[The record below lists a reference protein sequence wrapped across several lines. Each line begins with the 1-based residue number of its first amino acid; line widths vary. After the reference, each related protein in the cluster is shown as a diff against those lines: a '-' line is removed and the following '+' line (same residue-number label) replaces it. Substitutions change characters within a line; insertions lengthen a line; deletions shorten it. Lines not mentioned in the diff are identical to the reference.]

1 MADIVMKVL
10 EIRIVLPGNQP
21 ILLLLHQDSQRLLR
35 LWIGPSEGTAIGLAQ
50 QGVDTPRPTT
60 HQLLV
65 EALAQAGDPIQAVR
79 IAKVDDEVFYAEL
92 LLESGLAVDSR
103 ASDAVAAALFA
114 DVPVYATEDV
124 LNSAGIDLNEGDI
137 AAELNI
143 ATPETEPEVPEESLD
158 EFREFLKDL
167 NPEDFL
173 KGSAEEQQAPNQ
185 LDDQDPDTNS
195 DDDSGEKP
203 DDEDDSGN
211 SEK

>member
-65 EALAQAGDPIQAVR
+65 EALETAGDPIEAVR

-92 LLESGLAVDSR
+92 MLASGKTVDAR

-114 DVPVYATEDV
+114 GVSVYASEDV
-124 LNSAGIDLNEGDI
+124 LDSAGIDLTEGDI

-143 ATPETEPEVPEESLD
+143 ETPETQPEVTEESID
-158 EFREFLKDL
+158 DFREFLKDL
-167 NPEDFL
+167 SPEDFL
-173 KGSAEEQQAPNQ
+173 KSGEQQQTPRPFE
-185 LDDQDPDTNS
+185 DDDPDNGTEDN
-195 DDDSGEKP
+195 DDPGS
-203 DDEDDSGN
+203 

>member
-10 EIRIVLPGNQP
+10 EIRVVLPGNQP
-21 ILLLLHQDSQRLLR
+21 ILLLLDQDTQRLLR

-50 QGVDTPRPTT
+50 QGVETPRPTT

-65 EALAQAGDPIQAVR
+65 KALNQAGDPIQAVR

-92 LLESGLAVDSR
+92 VLESGKSVDAR

-114 DVPVYATEDV
+114 DVPVYADEAV
-124 LNSAGIDLNEGDI
+124 VEAAGIDLAEGDV

-143 ATPETEPEVPEESLD
+143 EPPETQPEMTEERVD

-173 KGSAEEQQAPNQ
+173 DSEQDQDTSP
-185 LDDQDPDTNS
+185 LFEDDDSETSSDDDDDPDTT
-195 DDDSGEKP
+195 EK
-203 DDEDDSGN
+203 
-211 SEK
+211 

>member
-1 MADIVMKVL
+1 MADKLLKVL

-21 ILLLLHQDSQRLLR
+21 ILLLLHQSTQRLLR

-50 QGVDTPRPTT
+50 QGIDTPRPTT

-65 EALAQAGDPIQAVR
+65 DALDKAGDPLRSVR

-92 LLESGLAVDSR
+92 ILKSGTVIDSR

-114 DVPVYATEDV
+114 GVPVYTTEDV
-124 LNSAGIDLNEGDI
+124 LGSAGVNLNEGDV

-143 ATPETEPEVPEESLD
+143 LPPEIEPEITEESME

-167 NPEDFL
+167 TPEDFL
-173 KGSAEEQQAPNQ
+173 TSDAQTEDSDEAPQ
-185 LDDQDPDTNS
+185 DQDDDPS
-195 DDDSGEKP
+195 DPGK
-203 DDEDDSGN
+203 
-211 SEK
+211 

>member
-65 EALAQAGDPIQAVR
+65 EALEQAGDPIDAVR

-92 LLESGLAVDSR
+92 MLESGTTVDAR

-114 DVPVYATEDV
+114 GVSVYASEEV
-124 LNSAGIDLNEGDI
+124 LDSAGIDLTEGDI

-143 ATPETEPEVPEESLD
+143 EAPEIQPEVPEESID
-158 EFREFLKDL
+158 DFREFLKGL
-167 NPEDFL
+167 NPADFL
-173 KGSAEEQQAPNQ
+173 DSSDEQTPP
-185 LDDQDPDTNS
+185 LF
-195 DDDSGEKP
+195 E
-203 DDEDDSGN
+203 EDDSENGTEDN
-211 SEK
+211 DDPGATEK

>member
-1 MADIVMKVL
+1 MADIVLKVL

-21 ILLLLHQDSQRLLR
+21 ILLLLHQDTQRLLR

-65 EALAQAGDPIQAVR
+65 KALDKAGDPLEAVR
-79 IAKVDDEVFYAEL
+79 IVKVDDEVFYAEL
-92 LLESGLAVDSR
+92 MLRSGKTVDSR

-114 DVPVYATEDV
+114 GVSVYATEGV
-124 LNSAGIDLNEGDI
+124 LEAAGIDLAEGDI

-143 ATPETEPEVPEESLD
+143 EPPEAQPEITEESVD

-173 KGSAEEQQAPNQ
+173 QSAEEEQTPP
-185 LDDQDPDTNS
+185 LFR
-195 DDDSGEKP
+195 
-203 DDEDDSGN
+203 DEDPEADSDNDEDPGTP
-211 SEK
+211 EK

>member
-65 EALAQAGDPIQAVR
+65 EALEQAGDPLDAVR

-92 LLESGLAVDSR
+92 MLGSGTTVDAR

-114 DVPVYATEDV
+114 DVSVYASEDV
-124 LNSAGIDLNEGDI
+124 LESAGIDLTEGDI

-143 ATPETEPEVPEESLD
+143 ETPETQPEETEESID
-158 EFREFLKDL
+158 DFREFLKDL

-173 KGSAEEQQAPNQ
+173 ESGGAPQTPPLFEEEDPENGVEDN
-185 LDDQDPDTNS
+185 DDP
-195 DDDSGEKP
+195 GET
-203 DDEDDSGN
+203 
-211 SEK
+211 EK

>member
-65 EALAQAGDPIQAVR
+65 EALEQAGDPIDAVR

-92 LLESGLAVDSR
+92 MLESGTTVDAR
-103 ASDAVAAALFA
+103 ASDGVAAALFA
-114 DVPVYATEDV
+114 GVSVYASEEV
-124 LNSAGIDLNEGDI
+124 LDSAGIDLTEGDI

-143 ATPETEPEVPEESLD
+143 EAPEIQPEVPEESID
-158 EFREFLKDL
+158 DFREFLKGL
-167 NPEDFL
+167 NPADFL
-173 KGSAEEQQAPNQ
+173 DSSDEQTPP
-185 LDDQDPDTNS
+185 LF
-195 DDDSGEKP
+195 E
-203 DDEDDSGN
+203 EDDSENGTEDN
-211 SEK
+211 DDPGATEK

>member
-65 EALAQAGDPIQAVR
+65 EALETAGDPIEAVR

-92 LLESGLAVDSR
+92 MLASGKAVDAR

-114 DVPVYATEDV
+114 GVSVYASEDV
-124 LNSAGIDLNEGDI
+124 LDSAGIDLTEGDI

-143 ATPETEPEVPEESLD
+143 ETPETQPEVTEESLD
-158 EFREFLKDL
+158 DFREFLKDL
-167 NPEDFL
+167 SPEDFL
-173 KGSAEEQQAPNQ
+173 KSGEQQQTPPPFE
-185 LDDQDPDTNS
+185 DDDPDNGTEDN
-195 DDDSGEKP
+195 DDPGS
-203 DDEDDSGN
+203 

>member
-1 MADIVMKVL
+1 MKVL

-65 EALAQAGDPIQAVR
+65 ESLETAGDPIEAVR

-92 LLESGLAVDSR
+92 MLASGKTVDAR

-114 DVPVYATEDV
+114 GVSVYASEDV
-124 LNSAGIDLNEGDI
+124 LDSAGIDLTEGDI

-143 ATPETEPEVPEESLD
+143 ETPETQPEVTEESLD
-158 EFREFLKDL
+158 DFREFLKDL
-167 NPEDFL
+167 SPEDFL
-173 KGSAEEQQAPNQ
+173 KSGEQQQTPPPFE
-185 LDDQDPDTNS
+185 DDDPDNGTEDN
-195 DDDSGEKP
+195 DDPGS
-203 DDEDDSGN
+203 

>member
-1 MADIVMKVL
+1 MTDIVLKVL

-35 LWIGPSEGTAIGLAQ
+35 LWIGPSEGTAIGVAQ

-65 EALAQAGDPIQAVR
+65 EALVQAGDPLGAVR
-79 IAKVDDEVFYAEL
+79 ISKVDDEVFYAEL
-92 LLESGLAVDSR
+92 ILASGNTVDSR

-114 DVPVYATEDV
+114 DVPVFTTEGV
-124 LNSAGIDLNEGDI
+124 LESAGIDLNDGDI
-137 AAELNI
+137 AAELHINQ
-143 ATPETEPEVPEESLD
+143 PEIEPEVTEESVD

-173 KGSAEEQQAPNQ
+173 SSTEMSE
-185 LDDQDPDTNS
+185 DDTSTTLFEHDELDPDTDN
-195 DDDSGEKP
+195 EP
-203 DDEDDSGN
+203 DDF
-211 SEK
+211 EK

>member
-21 ILLLLHQDSQRLLR
+21 ILLLLHQDTQRLLR

-65 EALAQAGDPIQAVR
+65 EALGQAGDPIAAVR

-92 LLESGLAVDSR
+92 MLKSGTTVDAR

-114 DVPVYATEDV
+114 GVPVYASEEV
-124 LNSAGIDLNEGDI
+124 LEAAGIDLTEGDI

-143 ATPETEPEVPEESLD
+143 EPPETQPEVTEESMD

-173 KGSAEEQQAPNQ
+173 ASEHDQTPPLFE
-185 LDDQDPDTNS
+185 DDDPDAET
-195 DDDSGEKP
+195 DDDEEPGT
-203 DDEDDSGN
+203 

>member
-65 EALAQAGDPIQAVR
+65 EALEQAGDPIDAVR

-92 LLESGLAVDSR
+92 MLESGTTVDAR

-114 DVPVYATEDV
+114 GVSVYASEEV
-124 LNSAGIDLNEGDI
+124 LDSAGIDLTEGDI

-143 ATPETEPEVPEESLD
+143 EAPEIQPEVHEESID
-158 EFREFLKDL
+158 DFREFLKGL
-167 NPEDFL
+167 NPADFL
-173 KGSAEEQQAPNQ
+173 DSSDEQTPP
-185 LDDQDPDTNS
+185 LF
-195 DDDSGEKP
+195 E
-203 DDEDDSGN
+203 EDDTENGTEDN
-211 SEK
+211 DDPGATEK

>member
-1 MADIVMKVL
+1 MTDIVMKVL

-65 EALAQAGDPIQAVR
+65 EALEQAGDPIEAVR

-92 LLESGLAVDSR
+92 LLASGTTVDSR

-114 DVPVYATEDV
+114 SVPVYATEGV
-124 LNSAGIDLNEGDI
+124 LNAAGIDLTEGDI

-143 ATPETEPEVPEESLD
+143 EPPETQPEMTEESVD

-167 NPEDFL
+167 SPEDFL
-173 KGSAEEQQAPNQ
+173 ASDESNGEQPKPPSIEENEP
-185 LDDQDPDTNS
+185 DQIS
-195 DDDSGEKP
+195 
-203 DDEDDSGN
+203 DEDDDT
-211 SEK
+211 

>member
-65 EALAQAGDPIQAVR
+65 EALEQAGDPIDAVR

-92 LLESGLAVDSR
+92 MLESGTTVDAR

-114 DVPVYATEDV
+114 GVSVYASEEV
-124 LNSAGIDLNEGDI
+124 LDSAGIDLTEGDI

-143 ATPETEPEVPEESLD
+143 EAPEIQPEVPEESID
-158 EFREFLKDL
+158 DFREFLKGL
-167 NPEDFL
+167 NPADFL
-173 KGSAEEQQAPNQ
+173 DSSDEQTPP
-185 LDDQDPDTNS
+185 LF
-195 DDDSGEKP
+195 E
-203 DDEDDSGN
+203 EDDTENGTEDN
-211 SEK
+211 DDPGATEK

>member
-1 MADIVMKVL
+1 MADIIMKVL

-50 QGVDTPRPTT
+50 QRVDTPRPTT

-65 EALAQAGDPIQAVR
+65 DALVQAGDPIQAVR

-92 LLESGLAVDSR
+92 LLESGRAVDAR

-114 DVPVYATEDV
+114 EVSVYACEDV
-124 LNSAGIDLNEGDI
+124 LDAAGIDLTEGDI
-137 AAELNI
+137 AAELHI
-143 ATPETEPEVPEESLD
+143 ESPEIQPEVTEESID
-158 EFREFLKDL
+158 DFREFLKDL
-167 NPEDFL
+167 IPEDFL
-173 KGSAEEQQAPNQ
+173 KSEEQQQKPPLFEDEAPDAETDN
-185 LDDQDPDTNS
+185 
-195 DDDSGEKP
+195 
-203 DDEDDSGN
+203 DDETGG

>member
-1 MADIVMKVL
+1 MADIVLKVL

-65 EALAQAGDPIQAVR
+65 EALEQAGDPIEAVR
-79 IAKVDDEVFYAEL
+79 ISKVDDDVFYAEL
-92 LLESGLAVDSR
+92 ILASGNTVDSR

-114 DVPVYATEDV
+114 DVPVFTTEGV
-124 LNSAGIDLNEGDI
+124 LESAGIDLNEGDI
-137 AAELNI
+137 AAELHINQ
-143 ATPETEPEVPEESLD
+143 PEVEPEVTEESLD

-173 KGSAEEQQAPNQ
+173 SAGKSPKDDTSTQ
-185 LDDQDPDTNS
+185 LF
-195 DDDSGEKP
+195 DDDELDSDT
-203 DDEDDSGN
+203 DDEPEGP
-211 SEK
+211 EK